1 MKKKSY
7 EYHRNIVTRNSCI
20 DQDSITICALKDTDK
35 NISYFGISVLF
46 LDLFDFLPSPSLLI
60 FLIGEAVN
68 FIASV
73 TGGLSFRSSLLLLQY
88 FIR

>member
-1 MKKKSY
+1 MY
-7 EYHRNIVTRNSCI
+7 
-20 DQDSITICALKDTDK
+20 ALKDTNK

>member
-1 MKKKSY
+1 M
-7 EYHRNIVTRNSCI
+7 
-20 DQDSITICALKDTDK
+20 
-35 NISYFGISVLF
+35 SYFSISVLF
-46 LDLFDFLPSPSLLI
+46 LDRFNFSVSTSSFI

-88 FIR
+88 FRQLMREKINRNIFKISYVLLKNETLPLAARST